1 MKKSQVKT
9 MFVFVLIFTLLAT
22 LIYAVASTLLSPVD
36 NFADD
41 DGYLD
46 LRGSCKP
53 TSQDNYDGTTLWNIS
68 NASLWSNVGGT
79 WKKNVTKHVISPENG
94 TYLFNF
100 TNDINA
106 SPQGEYLWNM
116 ECWELNTSDS
126 SVRSASSG
134 NRTIRV
140 VYAAPSV
147 TMSSPADGSYN
158 LQGYN
163 ISFQCKATASAGWN
177 LTRID
182 LKTNIDGTWHANA
195 SLTNNSVYDVGNQE
209 YIANFSIVTSND
221 TSIPDGT
228 NLIATCSASQI
239 FNGTEADTGIISN
252 EKSSGNITVNIE
264 RPPNIVLNGPADN
277 NWSRGKQVGLQF
289 TITSSFGTSIAPFKA
304 RIWTNETGVWMPS
317 TGILNIV
324 NNTATTQLYTFQ
336 EKDTILWAV
345 EAFDANDANVFNT
358 SVNRTIRIDATDPV
372 ITLETTNNTFSDDSI
387 EILFTFTEPNVDTVR
402 AFINFTGS
410 STLNYTN
417 DSATSGTQITW
428 KPTGA
433 VPDGVYLYNVTVND
447 SSGRSTT
454 SGFNHLIVDTV
465 PPQVS
470 SIANQT
476 VDPYCDMANITFT
489 TNEDANHTVYFDTDT
504 DTSDGILVTSG
515 QNVTDHGAVLDFD
528 LSAEVTWYFNITAC
542 DLATNCNTTV
552 GQITFI
558 TPARVCAGWTQYAV
572 YDELI
577 NLSIIQN
584 QSSADLV
591 YFWNATAQDWV
602 YFTAGLTSNAKVQVG
617 WNTSYHVVHLFENT
631 NATWHRNRINL
642 GVYNYNVSVI
652 NNFVSIPKLYTFGN
666 FTESFMNSSGVL
678 PSTIKNI
685 TGDNTVPNGTTYGPW
700 NMTFFAGW
708 NNSNQDYVNHIFNFT
723 WANSTFLE
731 PCPGRIYV
739 PTCMEVAWVASDYN
753 VTWNGS
759 EVYTNWTKYTR

>member
-46 LRGSCKP
+46 LRGSCSP
-53 TSQDNYDGTTLWNIS
+53 STADATTNWNITNGTLWT
-68 NASLWSNVGGT
+68 NVDGT
-79 WKKNVTKHVISPENG
+79 WKKNVTRQAIASIGNN
-94 TYLFNF
+94 TYYFNF

-106 SPQGEYLWNM
+106 SPQGEFLWNI
-116 ECWELNTSDS
+116 ECGEQNTSNLNQH
-126 SVRSASSG
+126 RYASSG

-177 LTRID
+177 LSRID
-182 LKTNIDGTWHANA
+182 LKTNINGTWQPNA
-195 SLTNNSVYDVGNQE
+195 SVTNGSLFGLQGTE

-221 TSIPDGT
+221 TSISDGT
-228 NLIATCSASQI
+228 DLLATCSAAQI

-264 RPPNIVLNGPADN
+264 FPPIITLDSPATN
-277 NWSRGKQVGLQF
+277 NWSKNAEVQLNF
-289 TITSSFGTSIAPFKA
+289 TVVSSFGSSISPFKV
-304 RIWTNETGVWMPS
+304 RIWTNNTGVWMPS
-317 TGILNIV
+317 TGILNV
-324 NNTATTQLYTFQ
+324 QNNTPFSQSFTFQ
-336 EKDTILWAV
+336 EKTAITWGV
-345 EAFDANDANVFNT
+345 EAFDANDANVFNK
-358 SVNRTIRIDATDPV
+358 SLNRTIKIDTINPT
-372 ITLETTNNTFSDDSI
+372 ITLDTTNGTFSDASV
-387 EILFTFTEPNVDTVR
+387 EMSFTVTDANIDTVTG
-402 AFINFTGS
+402 FVNFTGS
-410 STLNYTN
+410 LELNYTN
-417 DSATSGTQITW
+417 ASATSGTQITW
-428 KPTGA
+428 KPTGD
-433 VPDGVYLYNVTVND
+433 VTDGVYLYNVTVND
-447 SSGRSTT
+447 SAGRTGS
-454 SGFNHLIVDTV
+454 SAFNVVIVDTI

-476 VDPYCDMANITFT
+476 VNPYCDMANITFT
-489 TNEDANHTVYFDTDT
+489 TDEDANHTVFFDTDT
-504 DTSDGILVTSG
+504 DTSDGIAVAEGSDSTA
-515 QNVTDHGAVLDFD
+515 HGAVLDFD

-542 DLATNCNTTV
+542 DLAGNCNNTIPLT
-552 GQITFI
+552 TFI
-558 TPARVCAGWTQYAV
+558 TPARVCTGWTQYAV

-577 NLSIIQN
+577 NLSVIQN
-584 QSSADLV
+584 QSGADLV

-602 YFTAGLTSNAKVQVG
+602 FYTAGLTSNGNVDVG

-631 NATWHRNRINL
+631 NSTWHRNRINL

-700 NMTFFAGW
+700 NMTFLAGW
-708 NNSNQDYVNHIFNFT
+708 NNSRQDYVNHIFNFT
-723 WANSTFLE
+723 WANETMLE
-731 PCPGRIYV
+731 PCPGRINI